1 MSKLVLWV
9 FVQSLVILETSGGGE
24 ASAMVEDSRHLGLCN
39 VTVKGETSP
48 EQPLWDS
55 IRTCSVPRAAC

>member
-1 MSKLVLWV
+1 
-9 FVQSLVILETSGGGE
+9 
-24 ASAMVEDSRHLGLCN
+24 MVEDSRHLGLCN

-55 IRTCSVPRAAC
+55 IRTCSFPRAAC